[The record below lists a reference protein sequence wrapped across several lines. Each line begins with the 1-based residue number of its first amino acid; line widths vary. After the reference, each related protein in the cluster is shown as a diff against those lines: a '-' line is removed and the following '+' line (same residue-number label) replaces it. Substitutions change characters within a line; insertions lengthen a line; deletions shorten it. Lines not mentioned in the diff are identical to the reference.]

1 MACRHQIGGDADA
14 SSATPMADAMTTAQ
28 RSHTRSTA
36 GGSPAS
42 NVLTPEADGSALR
55 CRLA

>member
-1 MACRHQIGGDADA
+1 MA
-14 SSATPMADAMTTAQ
+14 SSATPMADAMTTAH

-42 NVLTPEADGSALR
+42 NVLTPEDDG
-55 CRLA
+55 